1 MTKAVAAYLAM
12 TVAIMLSGTA
22 KAQTSVTRTSSF
34 TYDAASGLPIQ
45 EVVEPDTPTLRLQ
58 TDYGYDAFGNKV
70 SATVSGVDIATRGS
84 SSSFDAKGQ
93 FTNSNTNALGQ
104 SENLQYDARFGQ
116 PTSQTG
122 PNGLTTTWAYDSLG
136 RKIQEI
142 LPDGTQT
149 RWTYQFCSG
158 VNGGTATC
166 PAGASYL
173 IQAIPYAADGTT
185 INGPT
190 TLVYF
195 DLLDREIAN
204 ETQSFDGRTIR
215 STTTY
220 DALGRVSQ
228 TSRP

>member
-104 SENLQYDARFGQ
+104 SENLQYACNVLLVQTCLSMVLSMDLQRKRFEW
-116 PTSQTG
+116 QT
-122 PNGLTTTWAYDSLG
+122 NLSASL
-136 RKIQEI
+136 KIL
-142 LPDGTQT
+142 LP
-149 RWTYQFCSG
+149 
-158 VNGGTATC
+158 
-166 PAGASYL
+166 
-173 IQAIPYAADGTT
+173 AI
-185 INGPT
+185 
-190 TLVYF
+190 
-195 DLLDREIAN
+195 
-204 ETQSFDGRTIR
+204 
-215 STTTY
+215 
-220 DALGRVSQ
+220 
-228 TSRP
+228 